1 MSSPG
6 VYDLNLYSKILTQLE
21 QMKELGVHSPG
32 AAFVWAFELC
42 PHRHVQCNYIDRVLW
57 SSWHSRV

>member
-21 QMKELGVHSPG
+21 QMKELSVRTPDV
-32 AAFVWAFELC
+32 AFVWAFELC
-42 PHRHVQCNYIDRVLW
+42 PHRHVR
-57 SSWHSRV
+57 